1 MARDAWKRI
10 WQLGVLT
17 AIGGGLYKAAEHDEK
32 LRTGLAIAAALGV
45 ALVLVVYGPPTYRAV
60 SITSVSASKWFCRG
74 VKLPAFKMRV
84 GIVLCLIGIGLP
96 LAALPWVE
104 KIAAI
109 PPLLS
114 VVGIVGFLCGLG
126 LILFAL
132 VDRHI

>member
-10 WQLGVLT
+10 WQLGVLAT
-17 AIGGGLYKAAEHDEK
+17 IVGGLYKAAEGDEK

-45 ALVLVVYGPPTYRAV
+45 ALVLVLYGPPTYRAV
-60 SITSVSASKWFCRG
+60 STSSVSASKWFWSG
-74 VKLPAFKMRV
+74 IKLPAFKMRF
-84 GIVLCLIGIGLP
+84 GIVLCLIGVGLP
-96 LAALPWVE
+96 LATLPWVE
-104 KIAAI
+104 RIAAI

-132 VDRHI
+132 VDRHA